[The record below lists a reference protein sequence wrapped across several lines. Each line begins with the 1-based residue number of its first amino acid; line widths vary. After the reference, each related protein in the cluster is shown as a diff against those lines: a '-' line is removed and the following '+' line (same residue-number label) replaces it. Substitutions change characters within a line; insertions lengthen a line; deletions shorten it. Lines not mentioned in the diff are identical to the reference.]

1 MDHRG
6 TGLQGKNE
14 KKQHAF
20 GEGKGLRNCLHIKL
34 MKLIIGRCI

>member
-1 MDHRG
+1 MDHRQAG
-6 TGLQGKNE
+6 QKGKNE

-20 GEGKGLRNCLHIKL
+20 GEGKGLRNCLHIML